1 MIVYKDKNYYRTS
14 LYPDTD
20 FAGDADY
27 VLDDNTQQ
35 ELENKIISLYPNYDF
50 VLDKDDRLIDV
61 TPTEPK
67 PVPEPVYV
75 PTNEE
80 LAEAISELAAIVMG
94 GMME

>member
-1 MIVYKDKNYYRTS
+1 MIVYKNKSYYKTD

-20 FAGDADY
+20 FAGDADFI
-27 VLDDNTQQ
+27 LDDKSQQ

-61 TPTEPK
+61 VETEPV
-67 PVPEPVYV
+67 PVPEPVHI

-80 LAEAISELAAIVMG
+80 LAAAVAELAEIIMG
-94 GMME
+94 GMMA